1 MTIASY
7 VNLDKKRE
15 RIGSGLWIEKE
26 KKINEEVR
34 NRIYSLRDISRRVIS
49 ERLVVIDHLT
59 GLQLFTFKITN
70 QLHTA
75 VFLFVCFFLLLSF
88 LVCRHLFTWNSQ
100 VLTVITDRDIE
111 FRGIRVW
118 WLQIL
123 VSSLQISWSTF

>member
-75 VFLFVCFFLLLSF
+75 VFLFVCFFF
-88 LVCRHLFTWNSQ
+88 F
-100 VLTVITDRDIE
+100 
-111 FRGIRVW
+111 FR
-118 WLQIL
+118 
-123 VSSLQISWSTF
+123 F